1 MEHRRREGRLLF
13 PVKTGAIR
21 CNCSIR
27 RGITGEGRERRG
39 REGRVE
45 ISQFHPS
52 EFNPFGRNNKAAFLK
67 VSTAHRCLNFLRNL
81 GY

>member
-27 RGITGEGRERRG
+27 RGITGEGRSKDVGG
-39 REGRVE
+39 RDAWKYRSFIRASPTLSAETTKPR
-45 ISQFHPS
+45 S
-52 EFNPFGRNNKAAFLK
+52 
-67 VSTAHRCLNFLRNL
+67 
-81 GY
+81 